1 MNTPTDVVPAD
12 FPRGVLSALA
22 GVQPKLSVRLI
33 DGKYVA
39 GWTADEL
46 RCRHANSE
54 DIVQHLVI
62 YSQRKDIEN
71 PDWTHQFNLGRTER
85 ALASKGRSGEW
96 DVTVD
101 EQAWIMV
108 RLRALLG

>member
-1 MNTPTDVVPAD
+1 MNTPFVVPAD
-12 FPRGVLSALA
+12 FPRGVPAA
-22 GVQPKLSVRLI
+22 VPGVQPKLCVRLV
-33 DGKYVA
+33 DDKYVA

-46 RCRHANSE
+46 RCRHAYC
-54 DIVQHLVI
+54 DDLVQQLVI

-71 PDWTHQFNLGRTER
+71 PDWTHEFNLGRTER

-101 EQAWIMV
+101 EQAWIMS
-108 RLRALLG
+108 RLRMLLEW

>member
-1 MNTPTDVVPAD
+1 MNTPSVVPAD
-12 FPRGVLSALA
+12 FPRGVPAA
-22 GVQPKLSVRLI
+22 VPGVQPKLCVRLI
-33 DGKYVA
+33 DGKYVV

-46 RCRHANSE
+46 RSRHANCE

-62 YSQRKDIEN
+62 YSQRKKIEN
-71 PDWTHQFNLGRTER
+71 PDWTHEFNLGRTER

-101 EQAWIMV
+101 EQAWIMS
-108 RLRALLG
+108 RLRMLLEW